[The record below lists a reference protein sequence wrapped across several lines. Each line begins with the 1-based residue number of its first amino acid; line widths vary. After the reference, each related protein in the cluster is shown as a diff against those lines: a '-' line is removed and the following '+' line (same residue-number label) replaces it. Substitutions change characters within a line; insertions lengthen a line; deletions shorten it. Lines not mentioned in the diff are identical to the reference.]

1 MPIFEFRCVECGEVS
16 EKLFMGSEER
26 GEITCSNP
34 NCNSQT
40 LDRVVSR
47 ANHTMGGG
55 TGPGRQ
61 GAGVTTKQCGSGNE
75 CTTLE
80 LPGHTR

>member
-16 EKLFMGSEER
+16 EKLFMS
-26 GEITCSNP
+26 SNEKVKMVCP
-34 NCNSQT
+34 SCDSQT
-40 LDRVVSR
+40 LERVVSR
-47 ANHTMGGG
+47 ASHTMGVGSGG
-55 TGPGRQ
+55 E
-61 GAGVTTKQCGSGNE
+61 GAGGVTTKQCGSGNE